1 MNPLNLIIKPASVY
15 RFAEL
20 LTMPYTQYESYNA
33 KIINDKGKIISE
45 QGSMDGLEYVAIRLR
60 SMFKELM
67 PGSTQYFLRSLS
79 GTLKLF
85 NEEFSR
91 MGMTIDDI
99 NVAIEHYLLSETQ
112 GEVSYLDYLLEE
124 ATQRYITEEMTSGGE
139 GGLATP
145 ANTTKQ
151 GGIAG
156 VDSFLITDGKK
167 KKKKFKEIVS
177 EAAKSSLPPAP
188 KPPKTIGLEVDP
200 VTMDELGRSMT
211 PTGHFDPSQLTN
223 KDAQRYFGRF
233 IETLSDQDRVYAVG
247 GDMAP
252 LQLRI
257 RPKKKK
263 GQSDKNTLP

>member
-1 MNPLNLIIKPASVY
+1 MNPLNLIIKPTSVY
-15 RFAEL
+15 HFAEL
-20 LTMPYTQYESYNA
+20 LTMPYTQYDAYNA
-33 KIINDKGKIISE
+33 KIINENGKIISE

-85 NEEFSR
+85 NEEFAR
-91 MGMTIDDI
+91 MGLTANDI
-99 NVAIEHYLLSETQ
+99 NVAVEHYLLSETK

-124 ATQRYITEEMTSGGE
+124 ATQRYITEEMTAGGE

-156 VDSFLITDGKK
+156 VDSLLIASNKP
-167 KKKKFKEIVS
+167 KKKKFKQIVA
-177 EAAKSSLPPAP
+177 EAKNSTMPKAP

-200 VTMDELGRSMT
+200 QLRGEMEMAMT
-211 PTGHFDPSQLTN
+211 PTGHFDPSQLD
-223 KDAQRYFGRF
+223 KYRC
-233 IETLSDQDRVYAVG
+233 
-247 GDMAP
+247 
-252 LQLRI
+252 
-257 RPKKKK
+257 PKI
-263 GQSDKNTLP
+263 L